1 MVAILPIIM
10 TMQWFGG
17 SVYNGTTMEND
28 VFDFEEHKLLYWF
41 YIVFVM
47 LRIELLILVSVVAWH
62 ELKFISSLR
71 DLLFTR
77 NRIIDCINFAL

>member
-10 TMQWFGG
+10 TMQRFGG
-17 SVYNGTTMEND
+17 SVYNETTMEND

-62 ELKFISSLR
+62 ELKFITSLR